1 MPIQFPQDSSI
12 PDDYQPPKPQPK
24 PVAPTPASS
33 EQQYG
38 PGLTIPLEGV
48 AKFIEE
54 KIGIPGADLVDNV
67 LQGNNKTPAEIAT
80 ERADKR
86 TISAV
91 RNQNLRELNPN
102 DYPEGP
108 ARRGAGSLEGIKAVL
123 GGAED
128 LVTGISNLPSQ
139 LTEMVT
145 GKPLY
150 QPINTGII
158 TENNTTA
165 GQGLRT
171 LSRYAFSAAIPIP
184 GLGGASGLGVKA
196 FATRAAEGGVQDFL
210 AASGTTEDSTFIGNI
225 PGLSFLQTN
234 EKYNPIQNRAVVA
247 FEGALMNAGFGQGAD
262 LGRVFNWVKAGRPA
276 AVTWVKNGRP
286 ASGAVAAQAAES
298 GKSMNLVIPLN
309 MVVVLM
315 NWLLMG
321 GRLPPSLLTPPLK
334 FGWTLRWG
342 ASCQSVIKASK
353 CQPSPSPLQLSVHKL
368 LPLYPL
374 LPPPLLLSTSKQL
387 I

>member
-24 PVAPTPASS
+24 PVAPEPASS

-67 LQGNNKTPAEIAT
+67 FQGNKKTPAEIVT

-86 TISAV
+86 TSFDAKV
-91 RNQNLRELNPN
+91 QNFREQTP
-102 DYPEGP
+102 DGYTGA
-108 ARRGAGSLEGIKAVL
+108 ARSGAQALEATKAIL

-171 LSRYAFSAAIPIP
+171 LSRYVFSAAIPIP

-247 FEGALMNAGFGQGAD
+247 FEGALMSAGVPYLIAPF
-262 LGRVFNWVKAGRPA
+262 RE

-286 ASGAVAAQAAES
+286 ASGAVAAQAAIRKINELGNTIKYGGS
-298 GKSMNLVIPLN
+298 PNELV
-309 MVVVLM
+309 VDASKAARTEV
-315 NWLLMG
+315 G
-321 GRLPPSLLTPPLK
+321 LPTVPFTAP
-334 FGWTLRWG
+334 TLRSQ
-342 ASCQSVIKASK
+342 AATA
-353 CQPSPSPLQLSVHKL
+353 
-368 LPLYPL
+368 LPTTPTTAA
-374 LPPPLLLSTSKQL
+374 PLLLSTSKQL